1 MRCPRCGSGQIG
13 ECPEPMAQG
22 CATAVPLPGLRQ
34 AAQRVHRHRAGP
46 GPLPG
51 RRHAVAVLWRLRY
64 RLSLRDLPA
73 RRRAVGPLDGLL
85 PSAAQ
90 FDLAADVLAL
100 RHPQELLDGAADVL
114 RPRRQRHPPVRSRDA
129 HPQARD
135 RATAGA
141 FSSSLRERRSTAAC
155 TDERNL
161 AARTA
166 AVLTCRRIRSFNSVS
181 TACMYFCS
189 SKSAGTCL
197 SI

>member
-114 RPRRQRHPPVRSRDA
+114 RPRRQRHPPGQESRCPSAGKGSRDRRGLLLE
-129 HPQARD
+129 PARAPVHRRLHR
-135 RATAGA
+135 RAQPCGEDGGRPNVSKDTV
-141 FSSSLRERRSTAAC
+141 FQLSL
-155 TDERNL
+155 D
-161 AARTA
+161 
-166 AVLTCRRIRSFNSVS
+166 
-181 TACMYFCS
+181 CMYVFLF
-189 SKSAGTCL
+189 K
-197 SI
+197 